1 MSDRYATEAT
11 TRPAPNPHDT
21 AMAVFRP
28 DLYTEAID
36 WLTEMHPDNFA
47 YNAGF
52 RHAVR
57 KLQARQAEVAA
68 VPGAGQLDHAT
79 AAYARL
85 FRDKLLQEGYAGAAK
100 LLDHLADDYD
110 GGHDQ

>member
-36 WLTEMHPDNFA
+36 WLTEMHPDHYA

-52 RHAVR
+52 RDAVSHLKR
-57 KLQARQAEVAA
+57 RQAEVAA
-68 VPGAGQLDHAT
+68 APSAGILDHAT

-85 FRDKLLQEGYAGAAK
+85 FRGKLLQEGYAGAAQV
-100 LLDHLADDYD
+100 LGDLADDYD
-110 GGHDQ
+110 GGQDR

>member
-11 TRPAPNPHDT
+11 TRPAANPHDV

-36 WLTEMHPDNFA
+36 WLTEMHPDHYA

-52 RHAVR
+52 REAVR
-57 KLQARQAEVAA
+57 KLQKRQKEVAA
-68 VPGAGQLDHAT
+68 APSAGALDHAT
-79 AAYARL
+79 AAYARM
-85 FRDKLLQEGYAGAAK
+85 FRDKLQQEGYTGAAA

-110 GGHDQ
+110 GGVQ